1 MSTPADKIAVLG
13 AGSWGTAQPART
25 ARSPDRAVGRDA
37 AVVDAIDQ
45 RHENP
50 RYLPGIPLPDGLRAT
65 TDLASAVEGAAWI
78 LVVTPSHAFGE
89 TVRALAPLRPA
100 GAGVAWATKGFE
112 PGSGRFLHEV
122 AREVLGEDV
131 PLAVV
136 TGPSFAKEVTQGL
149 PTAITVHGDV
159 PEFAQTVAEAMH
171 GPAFRAYTGDDMV
184 GAELGGAMK
193 NVLAVATGVADG
205 MQLGLNAR
213 AGLITRGLNEMLR
226 LAAAIGAKPETLMG
240 LAGLGDLVLTCTGD
254 LSRNRRLGLALG
266 RGQTLQDAV
275 REIGQVVES
284 VQTADEVMR
293 QARRHGIDL
302 PISDGV
308 RAVLHGEQT
317 PEEGLRALLARE
329 QKPEYPDT
337 LFVNRKPRPG
347 AGVFLVRLIH
357 AWRGSRT
364 DPLLVAANLGWRPV
378 APGHARRHS
387 SPRPRRRVAV
397 VHVRKDQPRPITL
410 TLQRERELAGI
421 AHVVAVAVR
430 TDDVTRVPFHRI
442 RQGTQ
447 PQRTAALSGIC
458 SLDRSAPAHG
468 GWLLCST
475 KPSSAK
481 SAASALASP
490 RATPARSCAATV
502 QRCGQG
508 CVRRGCAGFAFS
520 ASWAIAGN
528 ASSRAPQKIM
538 ASRVRRMRPGPGDDG
553 KASDAS

>member
-1 MSTPADKIAVLG
+1 M
-13 AGSWGTAQPART
+13 
-25 ARSPDRAVGRDA
+25 
-37 AVVDAIDQ
+37 
-45 RHENP
+45 
-50 RYLPGIPLPDGLRAT
+50 
-65 TDLASAVEGAAWI
+65 
-78 LVVTPSHAFGE
+78 
-89 TVRALAPLRPA
+89 RALAPLRPA

-302 PISDGV
+302 PISDRV

-329 QKPEYPDT
+329 Q
-337 LFVNRKPRPG
+337 NRNTRTRCSSESKNPGYVPGFFHQGVHAG
-347 AGVFLVRLIH
+347 AGRETGLVGAKL
-357 AWRGSRT
+357 AWH
-364 DPLLVAANLGWRPV
+364 
-378 APGHARRHS
+378 HARCISTHGVDLLQRR
-387 SPRPRRRVAV
+387 SPRPRRRAGV
-397 VHVRKDQPRPITL
+397 VHVRKDQPRPIPHA
-410 TLQRERELAGI
+410 LQRERELAGI

-430 TDDVTRVPFHRI
+430 TNDVARIPLHRI

-447 PQRTAALSGIC
+447 PQRTAALAGIRG
-458 SLDRSAPAHG
+458 LDCA
-468 GWLLCST
+468 
-475 KPSSAK
+475 
-481 SAASALASP
+481 AASHRRLVALQHKAILGEQRTQCPGITRAP
-490 RATPARSCAATV
+490 RLLVVAQYTV
-502 QRCGQG
+502 QRCGQRDIG
-508 CVRRGCAGFAFS
+508 KRLCGLRAFCIVGNCRRCHQQGTAEDHGESCAAH
-520 ASWAIAGN
+520 
-528 ASSRAPQKIM
+528 
-538 ASRVRRMRPGPGDDG
+538 ASRPWR
-553 KASDAS
+553 